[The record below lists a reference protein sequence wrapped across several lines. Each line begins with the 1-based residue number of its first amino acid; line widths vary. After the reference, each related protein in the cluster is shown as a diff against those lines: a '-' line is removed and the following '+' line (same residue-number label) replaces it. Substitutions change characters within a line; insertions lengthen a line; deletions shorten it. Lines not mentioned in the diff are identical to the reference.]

1 MSFTDVVDGLAAVA
15 QPDSLLVILVGVL
28 VGTVTGVLPGLG
40 AVGAMA
46 VLMPFSIALDPAQGI
61 LLLAGVYLGAQ
72 YGGSTTAVLMRV
84 PGESSSVI
92 TAIDGYEM
100 TKRGRGGAALAI
112 AALASFVAGTLSVAA
127 LMLIGPQLADL
138 AVRFSAPEFLVLGLV
153 ALLVLSRVG
162 GEPFA
167 LAMVSTALGLAMAAI
182 GLDPESGQTRLT
194 FGMDAAN
201 AGIEITAVAVG
212 LFGLAEVFLVLERRR
227 AQERPPGIPMRELL
241 PTRDE
246 LGRATAPM
254 FRGGLV
260 GFLVGLVPGPSAVLA
275 TYGSYAL
282 ERKVSKH
289 RRELGSGA
297 VEGVAGPEAANN
309 GATGGAMVPLLVL
322 GIPFA
327 APTAILLGALTLNG
341 VTPGPLLIAD
351 EPVLFWTIIA
361 GLYAANVLLLVL
373 NLPLVGLFTLLLRVP
388 RDILL
393 TAILVVTLA
402 GTYAVR
408 NSIFD
413 VAVLV
418 VMGAI
423 GYLMVKCGLPR
434 APLILGFVLGGLIE
448 QSLVQTVA
456 LADGDATYILQRPI
470 AMVILGAGALAL
482 VAPALLRGSGRR
494 RARAAA
500 RDGSEETIDDS

>member
-1 MSFTDVVDGLAAVA
+1 MSLDYLADGIAAVV

-72 YGGSTTAVLMRV
+72 YGGSTTSVLMRV
-84 PGESSSVI
+84 PGEASSVV

-112 AALASFVAGTLSVAA
+112 AALASFVAGTLSVLA
-127 LMLIGPQLADL
+127 LMLIGPQLADI
-138 AVRFSAPEFLVLGLV
+138 AVRFSAPEFLVLGVV
-153 ALLVLSRVG
+153 ALLVLSRVS
-162 GEPFA
+162 GERFA
-167 LAMVSTALGLAMAAI
+167 LAMVSVGIGLGLAAI

-194 FGMDAAN
+194 FGISDAN
-201 AGIEITAVAVG
+201 VGIEITSVAVG

-227 AQERPPGIPMRELL
+227 ASTPPPGIPMRELL
-241 PTRDE
+241 PTRTE
-246 LGRATAPM
+246 LGRSTAPM
-254 FRGGLV
+254 FRGGLI
-260 GFLVGLVPGPSAVLA
+260 GFLTGLIPGPSAVLA
-275 TYGSYAL
+275 TYASYSL
-282 ERKVSKH
+282 ERKVSRH
-289 RRELGSGA
+289 RGEFGRGA

-309 GATGGAMVPLLVL
+309 GATGAAMIPLLVL

-327 APTAILLGALTLNG
+327 APTAILLGALTLND

-361 GLYAANVLLLVL
+361 GLYAANVMLLVL

-393 TAILVVTLA
+393 TAILVVTLV

-418 VMGAI
+418 VMGAL
-423 GYLMVKCGLPR
+423 GYVMVKCGLPR

-448 QSLVQTVA
+448 TSLVQTVA
-456 LADGDATYILQRPI
+456 LADGDVSYLLGRPI
-470 AMVILGAGALAL
+470 AMGILALGLVAL
-482 VAPALLRGSGRR
+482 VAPALVRSGRTT
-494 RARAAA
+494 
-500 RDGSEETIDDS
+500 EEKVDDS